1 MERSWPRSDQGDR
14 VSTGRT
20 ILVFHR
26 HRAPEA
32 FQAMSSKL
40 GVRRSRLAAAEDF
53 TTGPP
58 GEGADGVVFHQMG
71 IAVLNRSPQEA
82 AALPVLAGNPIVV
95 TRPEYV
101 LRIPRFR
108 VTPAFL
114 EAEASRPALGFND
127 SQQSWALEVT
137 NVTRSRATGK
147 GISIAVLDSGVSK
160 HPDLPPLPPGS
171 TMSFVSGD
179 ARPDDSIGHGT
190 HCAGVLAGAVR
201 PSQGPRFGVAPAAT
215 LFVGRVADAD
225 GQAPEQVIVA
235 GINWALR
242 SGCRVISLSL
252 GVPTGMAAG
261 PDPVYEKIA
270 AVAAESRCL
279 VVAAAG
285 NESATSIDQ
294 PAASTSIM
302 GVTASTRAG
311 VIATWANRGQPDG
324 RAAINLSAPGVGIRS
339 AWNDGGYRLL
349 DGTSCATP
357 IVAGIAALFCQR
369 HPEMRSDQIWDA
381 MCRTALP
388 LANPLTRMPLPPT
401 TAGAGLVQAPAPS

>member
-1 MERSWPRSDQGDR
+1 MERSWPRGDR
-14 VSTGRT
+14 ADRVATGRT

-53 TTGPP
+53 TSGAP
-58 GEGADGVVFHQMG
+58 GEGSDGLVFNQLG
-71 IAVLNRSPQEA
+71 IAVLNRPPEDA
-82 AALPVLAGNPIVV
+82 AALPGIAGSAI
-95 TRPEYV
+95 TIARPEYV
-101 LRIPRFR
+101 LRIPRYR
-108 VTPAFL
+108 VAPAYL
-114 EAEASRPALGFND
+114 ESEANRPALASSDGR
-127 SQQSWALEVT
+127 QSWALEVT
-137 NVTRSRATGK
+137 KVAHSRTTGK
-147 GISIAVLDSGVSK
+147 GIRVAVLDSGVSK
-160 HPDLPPLPPGS
+160 HPDLPPFPVGS
-171 TMSFVSGD
+171 TMSFVPGD
-179 ARPDDSIGHGT
+179 TRPDDMIGHGT

-201 PSQGPRFGVAPAAT
+201 PSQGPRYGVAPGAT
-215 LFVGRVADAD
+215 LFVGRVADPD
-225 GQAPEQVIVA
+225 GKAPEQVIVA
-235 GINWALR
+235 GIDWALR

-252 GVPTGMAAG
+252 GVPTGIAAG

-285 NESATSIDQ
+285 NESAASIDQ

-311 VIATWANRGQPDG
+311 VIAMWANRGQSDG

-357 IVAGIAALFCQR
+357 IVAGIAALFCQH

-401 TAGAGLVQAPAPS
+401 TAGAGLVQAPGSS